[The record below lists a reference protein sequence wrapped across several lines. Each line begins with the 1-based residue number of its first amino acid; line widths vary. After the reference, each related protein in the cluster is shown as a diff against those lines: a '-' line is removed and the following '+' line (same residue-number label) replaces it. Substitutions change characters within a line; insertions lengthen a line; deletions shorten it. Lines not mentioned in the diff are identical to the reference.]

1 MANNPL
7 HIIESNDKELYR
19 HIEQGRDL
27 ALEPGAL
34 GAKEKLLIA
43 AALDAARGAANGVR
57 ALAGQAMAAGATK
70 EEVME
75 AMRVAAYISGV
86 GSVYTAAAGLD
97 GLF

>member
-1 MANNPL
+1 MAQNPL
-7 HIIESNDKELYR
+7 EIIESNDGELYR
-19 HIEQGRDL
+19 YIEAGRAL
-27 ALEPGAL
+27 AFAPGAL
-34 GAKEKLLIA
+34 GAKEKFLIA

-57 ALAGQAMAAGATK
+57 ALAGQAVAAGATR

>member
-1 MANNPL
+1 MAQNPL
-7 HIIESNDKELYR
+7 EIIESNDGELYR
-19 HIEQGRDL
+19 YIEEGRVL
-27 ALEPGAL
+27 AFAPGAL

-57 ALAGQAMAAGATK
+57 ALAGQAMEAGATR